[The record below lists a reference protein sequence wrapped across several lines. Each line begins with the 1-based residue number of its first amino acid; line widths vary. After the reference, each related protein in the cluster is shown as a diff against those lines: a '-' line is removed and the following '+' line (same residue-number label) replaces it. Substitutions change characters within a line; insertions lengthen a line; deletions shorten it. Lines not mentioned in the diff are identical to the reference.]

1 MAKDKALNPAQAQH
15 KKDKANAIKKSKAE
29 KAQRMT
35 EKLSKRNPD
44 RIARQIQTL
53 KELDQEGRLQGP
65 DKKLL
70 ADLEKQLALVN
81 KAHEKVWQGDGN
93 KGPTAV
99 NDGETRNSGLRDR
112 HQNKSGVYV
121 LKGLERRSIYWDP
134 LFNPT
139 GLPPEGFPYQ
149 EWSDGEQDGED
160 VPSED
165 VEYRPE
171 LGETDASGI
180 PLPKGP
186 ALRFQPPKPEPAPI
200 KTTYE
205 AAPIVRDLK
214 KESASFIPASV
225 IQRAQQRK
233 RSASPES
240 KDPENGKKL
249 RHVVI
254 EDAGEGEENDARYDD

>member
-1 MAKDKALNPAQAQH
+1 MAREKGLNPAQAQH
-15 KKDKANAIKKSKAE
+15 KRDKANAIKKAKAE
-29 KAQRMT
+29 RSQRMT

-44 RIARQIQTL
+44 RISRQIEAL
-53 KELDQEGRLQGP
+53 KELEQEGRLQGP
-65 DKKLL
+65 DRKLL
-70 ADLEKQLALVN
+70 ADLEQQLSLVN
-81 KAHEKVWQGDGN
+81 KAREKVQQGGGKKSEN
-93 KGPTAV
+93 AV
-99 NDGETRNSGLRDR
+99 NDGETRSTGLRER

-149 EWSDGEQDGED
+149 EWSDGEQEDED
-160 VPSED
+160 VLNEE

-171 LGETDASGI
+171 LGEADATGI

-186 ALRFQPPKPEPAPI
+186 ALRFKQPNPEPAPI
-200 KTTYE
+200 RTTYE

-225 IQRAQQRK
+225 QRVQQRK
-233 RSASPES
+233 RSASPEPQEP
-240 KDPENGKKL
+240 DNGKKM

-254 EDAGEGEENDARYDD
+254 ADADEHDDDSHYDE